1 MFYPSRH
8 RKSIFM
14 QILHNLKCKLYFY
27 FLKKSSEQKQTKG
40 LVIVADWVPWEA
52 ESEIEISMQD
62 SSGIV
67 LGSTAVERRGREQDL
82 GRGRAETQ
90 FSIICNLSQPSQEIK
105 RWDDLSELC

>member
-1 MFYPSRH
+1 
-8 RKSIFM
+8 M